1 MKMSIENGL
10 IIDEHLYKVIR
21 FMQRNVPT
29 SKLVYIADTIS
40 KLAPIMWEK
49 YEKEYNYIPIG
60 LNITVPDDDY
70 R

>member
-1 MKMSIENGL
+1 
-10 IIDEHLYKVIR
+10 
-21 FMQRNVPT
+21 MQRNVPT

-49 YEKEYNYIPIG
+49 YEKEYNYIPLG

-70 R
+70 RQ